1 MRFERLPLLAAV
13 ENILGPRGYLH
24 KPEDLT
30 LYEYDGGIDKAPPD
44 LVVFPETT
52 EHVAAIVKLA
62 AELTGSRSSA
72 VAPEPACAAGPF
84 RAPAESSS
92 PSRA

>member
-1 MRFERLPLLAAV
+1 VTTAAPAANLSSATLRDRIEAIV
-13 ENILGPRGYLH
+13 GPRGYLH

-30 LYEYDGGIDKAPPD
+30 LYEYDGGQDKARPD

-52 EHVAAIVKLA
+52 
-62 AELTGSRSSA
+62 GSNWAFRSSA
-72 VAPEPACAAGPF
+72 AA
-84 RAPAESSS
+84 RAPGSPAARSRARAASSS